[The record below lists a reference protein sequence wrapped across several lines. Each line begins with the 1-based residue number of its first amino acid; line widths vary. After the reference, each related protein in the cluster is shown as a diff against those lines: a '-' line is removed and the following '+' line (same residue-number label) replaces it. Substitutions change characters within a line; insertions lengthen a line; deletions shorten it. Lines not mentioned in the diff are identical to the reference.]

1 MRRRE
6 FIAGLAGV
14 AAWSRVVGAQQAGR
28 VRLVGILVPFPA
40 SDAVSQIR
48 VRAFRQELTKLG
60 WSDGSNV
67 RFEERWTT
75 DDLGLLRAAAANLV
89 ELKPDVIAC
98 SGDRAI
104 RILIESTQLIPIVAI
119 ASDMADAGFVN
130 SLSRPGGNLT
140 GFSVTEFSVIGK
152 MLETLRRMAPRTSRV
167 GMIYNPDNTVRAHY
181 LRSFKAVAGQLAVE
195 PIDLPVHGLAEI
207 ERAIGILAD
216 QPNAGFLVPPDITM
230 SALAA
235 EVTGLA
241 ARRSV
246 PAVYA
251 NSSFVTRG
259 GLVSYGPD
267 FVDVFRRQASYVD
280 RILRGEKPGD
290 LPVQQPTN
298 YQLSI
303 NLRTAKA
310 LGLTVPETLL
320 ASADE
325 VIE

>member
-1 MRRRE
+1 
-6 FIAGLAGV
+6 
-14 AAWSRVVGAQQAGR
+14 
-28 VRLVGILVPFPA
+28 
-40 SDAVSQIR
+40 
-48 VRAFRQELTKLG
+48 
-60 WSDGSNV
+60 
-67 RFEERWTT
+67 
-75 DDLGLLRAAAANLV
+75 
-89 ELKPDVIAC
+89 
-98 SGDRAI
+98 
-104 RILIESTQLIPIVAI
+104 LIEFTRLIPVVAI

-167 GMIYNPDNTVRAHY
+167 AVIYNPDNTVGALY
-181 LRSFKAVAGQLAVE
+181 LRSFKAAAEQLAVE

-216 QPNAGFLVPPDITM
+216 QPNASFLVPADITM

-251 NSSFVTRG
+251 NSSYVTRG